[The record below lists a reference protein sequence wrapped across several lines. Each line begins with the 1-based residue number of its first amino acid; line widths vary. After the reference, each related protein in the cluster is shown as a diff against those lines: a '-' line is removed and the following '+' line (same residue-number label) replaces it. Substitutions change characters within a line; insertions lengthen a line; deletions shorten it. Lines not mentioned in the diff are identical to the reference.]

1 MSVRK
6 RSGSGGKRAL
16 KEKIVQLYES
26 LFRGEQLATG
36 NINFWEEFF
45 LLKPKMAVLEG
56 EIGRLQADQLA
67 GMRDNLNSLFH
78 ECVAHLGHSHQI
90 RVVYALQ
97 TLVGVCRATYKKCAQ
112 LSGFDLVNFL
122 IGFDRAEQQMSKL
135 ISQINRFLLAD
146 SPACLKDLCL
156 KLLLVIAS
164 GTDNVSANTLLEY
177 LMINSVF
184 ESLVQLLSQTNQR
197 VPHGASAV
205 TVLTLLV
212 QYRKYDS
219 SNPYVLKL
227 SILDQE
233 LALHGYSQVVTA
245 SLAGYTRS
253 YEESMSENASGSW
266 FGAITNMVGSMF
278 VQEDLAVRNERMR
291 SHNPALLA
299 LYETIHLNRNF
310 ITTLAHYQTESAP
323 LSPPEQQDSDSNSG
337 DVSPQPTPVEDL
349 RSVNL
354 LVTFLEYISIA
365 MQDTK
370 SAAAT
375 NNVTLCFIILA
386 CITEDQYATAL
397 MHDPNLVFKVKLH
410 RTPMRHRK
418 VGGEIVTHGRSLVCP
433 LLDLLVEFTRS
444 HLMKRLPVEL
454 HLLSL
459 GCIHRLLAYQKRCRV
474 RLTYNWR
481 ELWSTLIALVKF
493 VVANESS
500 LIKKI
505 NVFSVCNQVVT
516 IFNVFITYG
525 DTFLPSASAYDELY
539 YELVRCH
546 QTFDNLYSMALRYS
560 TCGGENKD
568 TAMKLTNCLV
578 NVRAITSHFQPR
590 IDSWLATEQ
599 LSTPTE
605 DQILEVVRAN
615 YDSLTLK
622 LQDSLDQYEHYVESP
637 TYTAFFTSL
646 VRSIVA
652 DTRQSIVLDDL
663 DLQNVLQNFSSI
675 Q

>member
-1 MSVRK
+1 
-6 RSGSGGKRAL
+6 
-16 KEKIVQLYES
+16 
-26 LFRGEQLATG
+26 
-36 NINFWEEFF
+36 
-45 LLKPKMAVLEG
+45 MAVLEG

-67 GMRDNLNSLFH
+67 GMRDNLNALFH
-78 ECVAHLGHSHQI
+78 ECVAHLSHQHQI

-97 TLVGVCRATYKKCAQ
+97 TLVGVIRAVYKKCVQ

-122 IGFDRAEQQMSKL
+122 IGFDRAEQEMSIL
-135 ISQINRFLLAD
+135 LTSVNRFLSGE
-146 SPACLKDLCL
+146 SPACLKELCL
-156 KLLLVIAS
+156 QLLLVLAS
-164 GTDNVSANTLLEY
+164 GTDNVSTNTLLEY

-184 ESLVQLLSQTNQR
+184 ESLVGLLGQAGERSK
-197 VPHGASAV
+197 HGKSAV

-219 SNPYVLKL
+219 SNPYILKL

-233 LALHGYSQVVTA
+233 MVLHGYSQVVTG
-245 SLAGYTRS
+245 SLAEYTQA
-253 YEESMSENASGSW
+253 YEASVAEGTGSGW
-266 FGAITNMVGSMF
+266 FGAISNMVGNMF
-278 VQEDLAVRNERMR
+278 VSEDSQIRNEKMR

-299 LYETIHLNRNF
+299 LYEIIHLNRTF
-310 ITTLAHYQTESAP
+310 ITTLAHYQTEEHLP
-323 LSPPEQQDSDSNSG
+323 QLPSPANSEEGQQVEERNSK
-337 DVSPQPTPVEDL
+337 PAQTEDNL

-370 SAAAT
+370 SDVAH

-386 CITEDQYATAL
+386 CVTEDQYATAL

-418 VGGEIVTHGRSLVCP
+418 VGVEVVSHGRSLVCP
-433 LLDLLVEFTRS
+433 LLDLLVEFIRS

-454 HLLSL
+454 HLLAL

-481 ELWSTLIALVKF
+481 ELWSSLIALVKF

-500 LIKKI
+500 LTKKI
-505 NVFSVCNQVVT
+505 NVFSVCHQVVT

-525 DTFLPSASAYDELY
+525 DTFLPSATSYDELY

-560 TCGGENKD
+560 TSGGENKD
-568 TAMKLTNCLV
+568 NAMKLTNCLV

-590 IDSWLATEQ
+590 IDAWLATEH

-637 TYTAFFTSL
+637 TYTGFFTTL
-646 VRSIVA
+646 VRSIVS

-663 DLQNVLQNFSSI
+663 DLQDVLNNFSSI

>member
-16 KEKIVQLYES
+16 KEKIVEVYES
-26 LFRGEQLATG
+26 LFRGDQIALG
-36 NINFWEEFF
+36 NSNYWEEFF

-56 EIGRLQADQLA
+56 EIGKLQADQLA
-67 GMRDNLNSLFH
+67 GMRDNLNALFH
-78 ECVAHLGHSHQI
+78 ECVAHLSHQHQI

-97 TLVGVCRATYKKCAQ
+97 TLVGVIRAVYKKCVQ

-122 IGFDRAEQQMSKL
+122 IGFDRAEQEMSIL
-135 ISQINRFLLAD
+135 LTSVNRFLSGE
-146 SPACLKDLCL
+146 SPACLKELCL
-156 KLLLVIAS
+156 QLLLVLAS
-164 GTDNVSANTLLEY
+164 GTDNVSTNTLLEY

-184 ESLVQLLSQTNQR
+184 ESLVGLLGQAGERSK
-197 VPHGASAV
+197 HGKSAV

-219 SNPYVLKL
+219 SNPYILKL

-233 LALHGYSQVVTA
+233 MVLHGYSQVVTG
-245 SLAGYTRS
+245 SLAEYTQA
-253 YEESMSENASGSW
+253 YEASVAEGTGTGW
-266 FGAITNMVGSMF
+266 LGAITNMVGNMF
-278 VQEDLAVRNERMR
+278 VSEDSQVRNEKMR

-299 LYETIHLNRNF
+299 LYEIIHLNRNF
-310 ITTLAHYQTESAP
+310 ITTLAHYQ
-323 LSPPEQQDSDSNSG
+323 PETT
-337 DVSPQPTPVEDL
+337 TPVIVTDTDTTTSQSEDL

-370 SAAAT
+370 SDVAN

-386 CITEDQYATAL
+386 CVTEDQYATAL

-410 RTPMRHRK
+410 RSPMRHRK
-418 VGGEIVTHGRSLVCP
+418 AGVEVVSHGRSLVCA
-433 LLDLLVEFTRS
+433 LLDLMLEFTRS
-444 HLMKRLPVEL
+444 HLMKKLPIEL
-454 HLLSL
+454 HLLALS
-459 GCIHRLLAYQKRCRV
+459 CIHRVLAYQKRCRV
-474 RLTYNWR
+474 RIAYNWR
-481 ELWSTLIALVKF
+481 ELWSTLIALLKF
-493 VVANESS
+493 VVANESN
-500 LIKKI
+500 LNKKI
-505 NVFSVCNQVVT
+505 NVFNICSQVVT

-525 DTFLPSASAYDELY
+525 DTFLPSASSYDELY

-560 TCGGENKD
+560 TCGGEHKD
-568 TAMKLTNCLV
+568 TAMRITNSLV
-578 NVRAITSHFQPR
+578 NIRAITSHFQPR
-590 IDSWLATEQ
+590 IEAWLAKEQ

-605 DQILEVVRAN
+605 DQILDVVRAN

-622 LQDSLDQYEHYVESP
+622 LQDSLDQYDSYAENPS
-637 TYTAFFTSL
+637 YTGFFTSL
-646 VRSIVA
+646 VRSIVS
-652 DTRQSIVLDDL
+652 DTRQKIVLDDL
-663 DLQNVLQNFSSI
+663 DLQDVLQNFSSI

>member
-1 MSVRK
+1 
-6 RSGSGGKRAL
+6 
-16 KEKIVQLYES
+16 
-26 LFRGEQLATG
+26 
-36 NINFWEEFF
+36 
-45 LLKPKMAVLEG
+45 MAILEG

-67 GMRDNLNSLFH
+67 GMRENLNALFH
-78 ECVAHLGHSHQI
+78 ECVAHLSHQHQI

-97 TLVGVCRATYKKCAQ
+97 TLVGVIRAVYKKCVQ

-122 IGFDRAEQQMSKL
+122 IGFDRAEQEMSIL
-135 ISQINRFLLAD
+135 LTSVNRFLSGE
-146 SPACLKDLCL
+146 SPASLKELCL
-156 KLLLVIAS
+156 QLLLVLAS
-164 GTDNVSANTLLEY
+164 GTDNVSTNTLLEY

-184 ESLVQLLSQTNQR
+184 ESLVGLLGQAVERSK
-197 VPHGASAV
+197 HGKSAV

-219 SNPYVLKL
+219 SNPYILKL

-233 LALHGYSQVVTA
+233 MVLHGYSQVVTGSLAEYTSAYEA
-245 SLAGYTRS
+245 SLADG
-253 YEESMSENASGSW
+253 GGGGW
-266 FGAITNMVGSMF
+266 LGAITNMVGNMF
-278 VQEDLAVRNERMR
+278 VSEDSQIRNEKMR

-299 LYETIHLNRNF
+299 LYEIIHLNRIF
-310 ITTLAHYQTESAP
+310 ITTLAHYQTES
-323 LSPPEQQDSDSNSG
+323 LPEY
-337 DVSPQPTPVEDL
+337 PELPTPTLEDGQDTNHDSRPAPTTQSEDL

-370 SAAAT
+370 SDVAH

-386 CITEDQYATAL
+386 CVTEDQYATAL
-397 MHDPNLVFKVKLH
+397 MHGPNLVFKVKLH

-418 VGGEIVTHGRSLVCP
+418 AGVEVVTHGRSLVCP

-481 ELWSTLIALVKF
+481 ELWSTLIALIKF

-605 DQILEVVRAN
+605 EQILEVVRAN

-663 DLQNVLQNFSSI
+663 DLQDVLNNFSSI

>member
-16 KEKIVQLYES
+16 KEKIVEVYES
-26 LFRGEQLATG
+26 LFRGEQIALG
-36 NINFWEEFF
+36 NSNYWEEFF
-45 LLKPKMAVLEG
+45 LLKPKMAILEG

-67 GMRDNLNSLFH
+67 GMRDNLNALFH
-78 ECVAHLGHSHQI
+78 ECVAHLSHQHQI

-97 TLVGVCRATYKKCAQ
+97 TLVGVIRAVYKKCVQ

-122 IGFDRAEQQMSKL
+122 IGFDRAEQEMSIL
-135 ISQINRFLLAD
+135 LTSVTRFLAGE
-146 SPACLKDLCL
+146 SPASLKELCL
-156 KLLLVIAS
+156 QMLLVLAS
-164 GTDNVSANTLLEY
+164 GTDNVSTNTLLEY

-184 ESLVQLLSQTNQR
+184 ESLVGLLAQAGER
-197 VPHGASAV
+197 VRHGKSAV

-219 SNPYVLKL
+219 SNPYILKL

-233 LALHGYSQVVTA
+233 LVLHGYSQVVTA
-245 SLAGYTRS
+245 SLAEYTQA
-253 YEESMSENASGSW
+253 YEASVAEGTGSGW
-266 FGAITNMVGSMF
+266 LGAFTNMVGNMF
-278 VQEDLAVRNERMR
+278 VSEDSQVRNEKMR

-299 LYETIHLNRNF
+299 LYEIIHLNRNF
-310 ITTLAHYQTESAP
+310 ITTLAHYQTETTTPAIIT
-323 LSPPEQQDSDSNSG
+323 DSDTSANQS
-337 DVSPQPTPVEDL
+337 EDL

-370 SAAAT
+370 SDVAN

-410 RTPMRHRK
+410 RSPMRHRK
-418 VGGEIVTHGRSLVCP
+418 AGVEVVNHGRSLVCA
-433 LLDLLVEFTRS
+433 LLDLMLEFTRS
-444 HLMKRLPVEL
+444 HLMKRLPIEL
-454 HLLSL
+454 HLLALS
-459 GCIHRLLAYQKRCRV
+459 CIHRVLSYQKRCRV
-474 RLTYNWR
+474 RIAYNWR
-481 ELWSTLIALVKF
+481 DLWSTLIALLKF
-493 VVANESS
+493 VVANESN
-500 LIKKI
+500 LNKKI
-505 NVFSVCNQVVT
+505 NVFNICSQVVT

-525 DTFLPSASAYDELY
+525 DTFLPSASSYDELY

-560 TCGGENKD
+560 TCGGEHKD
-568 TAMKLTNCLV
+568 TAMRITNSLV
-578 NVRAITSHFQPR
+578 NIRAITSHFQPR
-590 IDSWLATEQ
+590 IEAWLAKEQ

-605 DQILEVVRAN
+605 DQILDVVRAN

-622 LQDSLDQYEHYVESP
+622 LQDSLDQYDNYAENP
-637 TYTAFFTSL
+637 TYTGFFTSL

-652 DTRQSIVLDDL
+652 DTRQKIVLDDL
-663 DLQNVLQNFSSI
+663 DLQDVLQNFSSI